1 MEFTLTATF
10 SATPLDVYNAWLDSE
25 QHSDMI
31 EGDAKVS
38 NKVGG
43 HFTAWADYI
52 SGTNLALET
61 GKYIKQAWR
70 TTEFEDSDEDSILEL
85 TFERADIGT
94 LLTLKHTN
102 LPSHGEQY
110 INGWKEHYF
119 EPMQNYFL

>member
-10 SATPLDVYNAWLDSE
+10 NATPLDVYNAWLDSE

-31 EGDAKVS
+31 EGDAKAS

-52 SGTNLALET
+52 SGTNLELVS
-61 GKYIKQAWR
+61 GKFIKQAWR
-70 TTEFEDSDEDSILEL
+70 TTEFEDTDEDSILEL
-85 TFERADIGT
+85 SFEKSEEGT
-94 LLTLKHTN
+94 LLTLKHSK

-119 EPMQNYFL
+119 EPMSNYFS